1 MYKMYDI
8 GEGVW
13 MWCRE
18 KEYPKN
24 SYPLLQLSCSP
35 EENYLI
41 GTHKLGFLLYNIN
54 KINQNNGEESCTS
67 LKLPNGVRNVLT
79 AMNKS
84 SPIVLSAKAEFAIAG
99 VRKELHVWT
108 VSNGE
113 LVKSLD
119 AHFSRIIDVQPLTYG
134 VWNCVITSSI
144 DRYIKVWN
152 MDYIFETSHHID
164 RHELPIESVRVST
177 VAGIAVTVTR
187 TCLGIWDLLTG

>member
-35 EENYLI
+35 EENFLI

-84 SPIVLSAKAEFAIAG
+84 IRNIILYQSLNSVKFSVPQSS
-99 VRKELHVWT
+99 VRSE
-108 VSNGE
+108 
-113 LVKSLD
+113 
-119 AHFSRIIDVQPLTYG
+119 VQP
-134 VWNCVITSSI
+134 
-144 DRYIKVWN
+144 
-152 MDYIFETSHHID
+152 H
-164 RHELPIESVRVST
+164 
-177 VAGIAVTVTR
+177 
-187 TCLGIWDLLTG
+187 